1 MRRFSV
7 IFVLFSLSMTFFTA
21 RAWAREPLTM
31 DLTVQAALERAL
43 YLNVALKSKEQDV
56 RRTEEI
62 NDFTV
67 DKIDYIPSEPVS
79 SSNAERLLIS
89 GVQSTINYNM
99 AKKNYTAQEEAVEL
113 SVYQSYNDVLQAQ
126 EKVRVAE
133 LNVQNKLW
141 LQNIAY
147 AFKRVGTLDNAGV
160 IQAETNYAAAVS
172 SLEADRKSL
181 DDEYQKFNQLVG
193 LWPEDRPALVDTPAL
208 EKLEVADLDAEVS
221 KIVNNSPS
229 VWLAGQNVDLAKL
242 SRRLYDMT
250 DSSRSEPYEVKE
262 IDVAKAEM
270 SASDTKDK
278 LDKQVHTLYYTIKQ
292 LEEQYASAQESIRM
306 AEETQR
312 VTKVK
317 FDVGMATKTDLLN
330 ADLALAQAKQ
340 TLLNTACQ
348 HQIQVMAFKKPWAAA
363 SS

>member
-1 MRRFSV
+1 MRRFTV
-7 IFVLFSLSMTFFTA
+7 MFVLFSLIMTFFTA
-21 RAWAREPLTM
+21 QAWAREPLTM

-43 YLNVALKSKEQDV
+43 YINAALKTKEQDV
-56 RRTEEI
+56 QRAEEV

-67 DKIDYIPSEPVS
+67 DKIEYIPSGPVP

-99 AKKNYTAQEEAVEL
+99 AKRNYTAQEDAVVL
-113 SVYQSYNDVLQAQ
+113 SVYQSYNAVLQAQ

-133 LNVQNKLW
+133 LTVQNKLW

-147 AFKRVGTLDNAGV
+147 VSKRVGTLDNASV

-172 SLEADRKSL
+172 SLEAARKSL
-181 DDEYQKFNQLVG
+181 DDEYQKFNQLAG
-193 LWPEDRPALVDTPAL
+193 LWPEDRPVLVDTPAL
-208 EKLEVADLDAEVS
+208 EKFEVGDLDAEVR

-242 SRRLYDMT
+242 SQRLYDMT
-250 DSSRSEPYEVKE
+250 DSSRSEPYKVKE
-262 IDVAKAEM
+262 IDLTKAEM

-278 LDKQVHTLYYTIKQ
+278 LDKQVRTLYYTIKQ
-292 LEEQYASAQESIRM
+292 LEEQYTSAQEAIRM

-340 TLLNTACQ
+340 TLLDTASQ
-348 HQIQVMAFKKPWAAA
+348 HQIQVMAFKKPWAVA